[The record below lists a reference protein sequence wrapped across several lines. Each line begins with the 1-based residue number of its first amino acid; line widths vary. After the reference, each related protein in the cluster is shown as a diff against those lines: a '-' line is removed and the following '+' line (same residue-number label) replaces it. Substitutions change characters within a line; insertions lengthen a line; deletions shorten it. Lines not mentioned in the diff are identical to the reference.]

1 MKPHLS
7 DKQKKKLADD
17 ARLMRWWSAWHREQ
31 LEQAL
36 DGMHGDIM
44 RGLMAQLK
52 DLRSAR
58 ALVDFI
64 SARDWSRVDAN
75 TRMIAL
81 HEISRAIDALQSKLG
96 LESPNDP
103 LPGQPDN
110 AYRIIKK
117 LFDSFPHQRGGP
129 PEYPANTKKEISH
142 E

>member
-1 MKPHLS
+1 MKRPLS
-7 DKQKKKLADD
+7 DKQQKELHDN
-17 ARLMRWWSAWHREQ
+17 ARLLRWWKAWHREQ

-52 DLRSAR
+52 DLHSAR

-81 HEISRAIDALQSKLG
+81 HESNRGIAALRSKSG
-96 LESPNDP
+96 LEPISDP
-103 LPGQPDN
+103 LPGERDN
-110 AYRIIKK
+110 AYRIIKN
-117 LFDSFPHQRGGP
+117 LFNSFPQPRESPSERSG
-129 PEYPANTKKEISH
+129 KQ
-142 E
+142 

>member
-1 MKPHLS
+1 MLS
-7 DKQKKKLADD
+7 QSKKDKKLADD

-52 DLRSAR
+52 DLHSAR

-81 HEISRAIDALQSKLG
+81 HEINRAITALRSKSG
-96 LESPNDP
+96 LPFVDDP

-110 AYRIIKK
+110 AYRIIKN
-117 LFDSFPHQRGGP
+117 LFNSFPQPRESPSEHSDKQ
-129 PEYPANTKKEISH
+129 
-142 E
+142 

>member
-1 MKPHLS
+1 VLS
-7 DKQKKKLADD
+7 QSKKDKKLADD

-52 DLRSAR
+52 DLHSAR

-81 HEISRAIDALQSKLG
+81 HEINRAIAALRSKSG
-96 LESPNDP
+96 LPFVDDL

-110 AYRIIKK
+110 AYRIIKN
-117 LFDSFPHQRGGP
+117 LFNSFPQPRESPSEHSDKQ
-129 PEYPANTKKEISH
+129 
-142 E
+142 